1 MKKTYI
7 APQTINYNLRAE
19 GFLCGSVFGDD
30 AAVDQSLT
38 TGNETFDG
46 EFQSN
51 SKGWSSDEWSE

>member
-38 TGNETFDG
+38 TGNKTFDG

>member
-51 SKGWSSDEWSE
+51 SKGWSSDEWSK